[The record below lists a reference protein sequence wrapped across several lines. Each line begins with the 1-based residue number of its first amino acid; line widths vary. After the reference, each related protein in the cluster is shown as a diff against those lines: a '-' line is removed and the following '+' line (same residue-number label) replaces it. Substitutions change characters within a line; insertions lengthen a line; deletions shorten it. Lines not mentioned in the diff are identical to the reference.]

1 MSPARP
7 ARIWAVGDLQGCCQ
21 ALDKLLAH
29 PKLADCN
36 EIWFA
41 GDLVNRGPASLA
53 TLRRVMALGERAVSV
68 LGNHDLHL
76 LGVAAGAR
84 EAKSSDTL
92 QEILDAPDAAE
103 LIDWLRHRPLVH
115 SGHGHLMVH
124 AGLLPSW
131 TPAQALALSREVEAV
146 LQGPDWRN
154 FLHHMYGN
162 QPDRWNEGLQGHDR
176 WRVIVNACT
185 RLRFCSPDGV
195 MEFHAKESAA
205 SAPSGYL
212 PWFEVANRASADI
225 PIVFGHWSTLGLLQR
240 PNLLALDTGCVW
252 GGHLSAVRLHDRSY
266 VGIDCSGLPGIRQP
280 G

>member
-1 MSPARP
+1 MSHASPAQV
-7 ARIWAVGDLQGCCQ
+7 WAVGDLQGCCQ
-21 ALDKLLAH
+21 ALDRLLAH
-29 PKLADCN
+29 PDLEGLD

-53 TLRRVMALGERAVSV
+53 TLRRVRALGERAVSV

-76 LGVAAGAR
+76 LGIAVGAR
-84 EAKSSDTL
+84 GAKSSDTL

-103 LIDWLRHRPLVH
+103 LIDWLRHRPLAH
-115 SGHGHLMVH
+115 WGHGHLMVH
-124 AGLLPSW
+124 AGVLPGWSS
-131 TPAQALALSREVEAV
+131 TQALALSREVEAV
-146 LQGPDWRN
+146 LRGPHWRE
-154 FLHHMYGN
+154 FLHEMYGN
-162 QPDRWNEGLQGHDR
+162 QPDRWDESLQGHER
-176 WRVIVNACT
+176 WRVIVNALT

-195 MEFHAKESAA
+195 MEFNAKESAA
-205 SAPSGYL
+205 AAPAGYL
-212 PWFEVANRASADI
+212 PWFEVASRASAET

-252 GGHLSAVRLHDRSY
+252 GGRLSAVRLHDRRY